1 MESRPR
7 EEQGERHAN
16 RRREFQKQAENL
28 SILTGASDATQ
39 HDRPGVCAFFAQRVT
54 RLEADVSSHSEN
66 GLHSE
71 TVAVGLS
78 ASDFANGDRLRP
90 IKEADMSRVVGVVSI
105 ALLLAVAF
113 PTLTAAQSKSAT
125 GTVST
130 VSASSVVVKVA
141 GKDMTFAVDAKTVV
155 EMRGAGTADRK
166 AEAAGTPG
174 PKITDLVKPGQN
186 VEVTYTEMGS
196 MNHATRIRSV
206 ASVPAEGA
214 MKAPAPPTMT
224 STGTVTAVAATS
236 LTINASSGPQTYTI
250 DSSTKVVGQ
259 GAGTATAAAGGKVAF
274 SDLVGVGDRVSV
286 TYHETGMHATE
297 VRVTAKAKK

>member
-1 MESRPR
+1 
-7 EEQGERHAN
+7 
-16 RRREFQKQAENL
+16 
-28 SILTGASDATQ
+28 
-39 HDRPGVCAFFAQRVT
+39 
-54 RLEADVSSHSEN
+54 
-66 GLHSE
+66 
-71 TVAVGLS
+71 
-78 ASDFANGDRLRP
+78 
-90 IKEADMSRVVGVVSI
+90 MSRVAGVVSI

-113 PTLTAAQSKSAT
+113 PTWAAAQSKSAT
-125 GTVST
+125 GTVGT
-130 VSASSVVVKVA
+130 VSASSITVKVA

-174 PKITDLVKPGQN
+174 PKITDLVKAGQN

-206 ASVPAEGA
+206 SSVPAEGA
-214 MKAPAPPTMT
+214 MKAPAPATMT
-224 STGTVTAVAATS
+224 STGTVSTVAPTS
-236 LTINASSGPQTYTI
+236 LTIAASSGSQTFSI

-274 SDLVGVGDRVSV
+274 ADLVGVGDRVSV
-286 TYHETGMHATE
+286 SYHQTGATMHAAE